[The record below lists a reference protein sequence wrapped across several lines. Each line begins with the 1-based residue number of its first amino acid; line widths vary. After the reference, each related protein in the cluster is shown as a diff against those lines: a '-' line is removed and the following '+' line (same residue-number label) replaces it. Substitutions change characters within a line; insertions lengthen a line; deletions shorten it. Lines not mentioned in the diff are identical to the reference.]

1 MGKINYHQGVYYQV
15 VRENLTF
22 EEAIEAFKKREIIRY
37 KYNQPLDPSKI
48 KDIEGI
54 GFTIE
59 QIHSNDWFV
68 VAVDDD
74 MEDLKWEV
82 SEMVHEMG
90 VDIDT
95 RFYNEEKM
103 TISTYW
109 QILNDKF
116 FFDDESIYEMIKW
129 FYDNKKDKFKNKK

>member
-1 MGKINYHQGVYYQV
+1 MIYHQSVYYQV
-15 VRENLTF
+15 VRENMTF
-22 EEAIEAFKKREIIRY
+22 EEAIEAFKKGEIIRY

-48 KDIEGI
+48 KDIEDI

-59 QIHSNDWFV
+59 QIHSNDWTALV
-68 VAVDDD
+68 VDFN

-95 RFYNEEKM
+95 RFYNEENM

-109 QILNDKF
+109 QILNDKH
-116 FFDDESIYEMIKW
+116 FFDDNLIYEIIKW
-129 FYDNKKDKFKNKK
+129 IFDNKKYKSSRL

>member
-1 MGKINYHQGVYYQV
+1 MKSAYYKV

-22 EEAIEAFKKREIIRY
+22 EEAIEAFKKGEIIRY
-37 KYNQPLDPSKI
+37 KYNQPLDPSEI
-48 KDIEGI
+48 KDIEGA

-59 QIHSNDWFV
+59 QIHSNDWV
-68 VAVDDD
+68 SLVVDDN

-82 SEMVHEMG
+82 SNMVHEMG

-95 RFYNEEKM
+95 RFYNEENM

-116 FFDDESIYEMIKW
+116 FFDDKSIYEMIKW
-129 FYDNKKDKFKNKK
+129 FYGNKKDKFKNKK

>member
-1 MGKINYHQGVYYQV
+1 MKSAYYKV
-15 VRENLTF
+15 VRENMTF
-22 EEAIEAFKKREIIRY
+22 EEAIEAFKKGEIIRY
-37 KYNQPLDPSKI
+37 KYNQPLDPSEI
-48 KDIEGI
+48 KDIEGV

-59 QIHSNDWFV
+59 QIHSNDWTALV
-68 VAVDDD
+68 VDDN

-82 SEMVHEMG
+82 SNMVHEMG

-95 RFYNEEKM
+95 RFYNEENM

-116 FFDDESIYEMIKW
+116 FFDDKSIYEMIKW
-129 FYDNKKDKFKNKK
+129 IYDNKKDKFKNKK

>member
-1 MGKINYHQGVYYQV
+1 MKYHQSVYYKV

-22 EEAIEAFKKREIIRY
+22 EEAIEAFKKGEIIRY
-37 KYNQPLDPSKI
+37 KYNEPLKPSKI
-48 KDIEGI
+48 KDIEKI

-59 QIHSNDWFV
+59 QIHNNDWFV
-68 VAVDDD
+68 IAVDGD

-82 SEMVHEMG
+82 SKMVHEMG

-95 RFYNEEKM
+95 RFYNEETM
-103 TISTYW
+103 PISRYW
-109 QILNDKF
+109 KILNDIF
-116 FFDDESIYEMIKW
+116 FFDEKSIYEMIKW

>member
-1 MGKINYHQGVYYQV
+1 MIYHQSVYYQV
-15 VRENLTF
+15 VRENMTF
-22 EEAIEAFKKREIIRY
+22 EEAIEAFKKGEIIRY
-37 KYNQPLDPSKI
+37 KYNSPLGPSKI

-59 QIHSNDWFV
+59 QIHSHDWVALV
-68 VAVDDD
+68 VDFN
-74 MEDLKWEV
+74 MEDLKWKV
-82 SEMVHEMG
+82 SDMVHEMG
-90 VDIDT
+90 VEIDS
-95 RFYNEEKM
+95 RFYNEENM